1 MSPCLHRG
9 RRAHAVGGAFI
20 SRVGCGPTVGP
31 VKGMGSKA
39 AAGAAGA
46 GMDALVREATHPH
59 IQDETHGQE

>member
-20 SRVGCGPTVGP
+20 SRRMWPDRRAGEGDGLES
-31 VKGMGSKA
+31 GG
-39 AAGAAGA
+39 GAAGA
-46 GMDALVREATHPH
+46 GMDASVGEATHPH